1 MRNDIIKKLKN
12 KGIRLRSVRHRQAVV
27 ELENGGRYAL
37 RLSREIITR
46 RKYKTIKTGKMHTY
60 TYGYYVLNMTSL
72 PEDVDGVLVI
82 FIGKNERIEKVATVS
97 KYLTEIRRTMMSR
110 DSLDGYA
117 ESVLF
122 DIDDD

>member
-1 MRNDIIKKLKN
+1 MRNNIITKLKN
-12 KGIRLRSVRHRQAVV
+12 KGIELRSVRHRQAVV

-37 RLSREIITR
+37 RISREIITR
-46 RKYKTIKTGKMHTY
+46 RKYKAIKTGKTNTY
-60 TYGYYVLNMTSL
+60 VYGYYVLNMTSL

-97 KYLTEIRRTMMSR
+97 KFVTLIRRTMMTR

-122 DIDDD
+122 DIDDN

>member
-1 MRNDIIKKLKN
+1 MRNNIITKLKN
-12 KGIRLRSVRHRQAVV
+12 KGIELRSVRHRQAVV

-37 RLSREIITR
+37 RISREITTR
-46 RKYKTIKTGKMHTY
+46 RKYKTIKTGKTNTY
-60 TYGYYVLNMTSL
+60 VYGYYVLNMTSL

-97 KYLTEIRRTMMSR
+97 KFVTLIRRTMMTR

-122 DIDDD
+122 DIDDN